1 MKTRTGIN
9 FTHFLSIAEGS
20 NLNIDEW
27 SNILHLSKRTMQRY
41 KKETLSF
48 KPFQSEIILQVVLIF
63 QKGHDVFGSEI
74 KFNNWINT
82 DNLSFGGSKPK
93 DLLENTFGIR
103 MIEDEL
109 IRIEHGLFI

>member
-1 MKTRTGIN
+1 
-9 FTHFLSIAEGS
+9 
-20 NLNIDEW
+20 
-27 SNILHLSKRTMQRY
+27 MQRY
-41 KKETLSF
+41 KKNIYFSPL
-48 KPFQSEIILQVVLIF
+48 QSEIILQVVLIF

-93 DLLENTFGIR
+93 DLLENTFGIS

-109 IRIEHGLFI
+109 IRIEHGIFT

>member
-48 KPFQSEIILQVVLIF
+48 KLFQSEIILQVVLIF

-74 KFNNWINT
+74 
-82 DNLSFGGSKPK
+82 NLTIGLTQITYHS
-93 DLLENTFGIR
+93 
-103 MIEDEL
+103 EDQNLKTYWRTHSE
-109 IRIEHGLFI
+109 